1 MKERYVK
8 PLLWSFMILLVV
20 GYVLSVQVILRCMLK
35 FGKELAYEQIRESVL
50 RVGRTGMPSW
60 NFTGTP
66 IPLEELWPIR

>member
-50 RVGRTGMPSW
+50 RHGRNDLNW